1 MKQASKQKFTLNQPH
16 PFLIKP
22 NKKSCSNPR
31 RRCFLTTTHSTL
43 RSQFSYSVNNPFT
56 TSPCSDPSSP
66 TLSTDTY
73 PSSTKIPRSGA
84 SSEISLA
91 LSLYT
96 TSSRLQYSFFGTRNS
111 IGSGT
116 PHQHWHVS
124 QSHLLSQHSS
134 VPSPES
140 FCSLHS
146 Y

>member
-31 RRCFLTTTHSTL
+31 RSCFLTTTLSTL
-43 RSQFSYSVNNPFT
+43 RSQFSYSANNPFT

-66 TLSTDTY
+66 TLSSDTY

-96 TSSRLQYSFFGTRNS
+96 TSLRLQYSFFGTRNS

-116 PHQHWHVS
+116 PDQHWHVS
-124 QSHLLSQHSS
+124 QPHLPSQHSS
-134 VPSPES
+134 VPFPES